1 MHAPQSQR
9 ATHDGHRSAC
19 LNIHTVMQGRF
30 KQPLP
35 FDSVLSGQCFSGP
48 LQHMPA
54 SWLTSM
60 IFKLVHQINPS
71 IFVGSVDAPS
81 LLAPIVSMAQCVS
94 VAVPGTEPSLDA
106 SPIED
111 MRLLGAAFQMPSG
124 SAAHSVTCI
133 LVRRAFQQYA
143 LCSSC
148 MHSMKYMCLQPCI
161 CQCRLHGSS
170 TSTCSSGDSIHTF
183 LHLLHCVEAYHCLQI
198 TDTMQDKLYQ
208 QHTENTSCPKRNAV
222 HSIASTAS
230 TSGPSTSGNISWM

>member
-1 MHAPQSQR
+1 MLDVDLPVVLKLAQ
-9 ATHDGHRSAC
+9 RSAE
-19 LNIHTVMQGRF
+19 LPTVEDWPDRPVLMQSALSSQPARTERINTSVPMCCESDMFEGHSKFWAAGLSSTPDHRFQGQKRKTWLVVQGRF

-124 SAAHSVTCI
+124 QYKGRAESVELGT
-133 LVRRAFQQYA
+133 LA
-143 LCSSC
+143 
-148 MHSMKYMCLQPCI
+148 
-161 CQCRLHGSS
+161 
-170 TSTCSSGDSIHTF
+170 
-183 LHLLHCVEAYHCLQI
+183 
-198 TDTMQDKLYQ
+198 
-208 QHTENTSCPKRNAV
+208 
-222 HSIASTAS
+222 
-230 TSGPSTSGNISWM
+230 